1 MALTTSLAG
10 RVRNTSLPKSHALLP
25 LLEAV
30 VNGLQAIDARF
41 GDDVGKGRLTV
52 TILRSGQEAFD
63 FGVAGPLTS
72 RAVESSLTSWRSS
85 SAPTSKA
92 TAAVRMPSTRC

>member
-30 VNGLQAIDARF
+30 RVFQPHA
-41 GDDVGKGRLTV
+41 
-52 TILRSGQEAFD
+52 
-63 FGVAGPLTS
+63 VA
-72 RAVESSLTSWRSS
+72 W
-85 SAPTSKA
+85 
-92 TAAVRMPSTRC
+92 